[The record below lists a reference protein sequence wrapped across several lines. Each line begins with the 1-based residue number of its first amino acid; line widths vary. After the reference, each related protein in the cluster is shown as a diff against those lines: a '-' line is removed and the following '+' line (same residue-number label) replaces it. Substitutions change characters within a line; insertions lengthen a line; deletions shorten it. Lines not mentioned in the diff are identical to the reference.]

1 MSLTSAHTLRETLA
15 QRDNDYSD
23 AVRRFEHASG
33 LPWHQPTP
41 SGRRGASI
49 AVVIPAHNVAYC
61 LSRTLDALHGQQT
74 QAPFEVIVVDDAS
87 TDATAGAAARHP
99 LQPTVVRLPTRQGSA
114 AARNAGTAVTQAETI
129 LYLDADMVLP
139 SHAVADVA
147 VRADPGLVLVGFRHN
162 VPFGADEHGQARVPL
177 TPARLD
183 ADHRVCWTPPV
194 GRILPYSGITLD
206 APVDGRPLDAT
217 DDFRDLGGGRWYY
230 DWDLPRMV
238 VTATVAVP
246 RAAVLHVG
254 GFYPPFGQAGWGC
267 DDTHLGAMLI
277 SAGLCVVPLR
287 QLVGYHL
294 DPPAADA
301 VWKAKLASWPDTLA
315 LYQHLLDQPPPQAR
329 GDDFHR
335 MTRAQLADAVI
346 IR

>member
-1 MSLTSAHTLRETLA
+1 MSVTSARTLRETLTL
-15 QRDNDYSD
+15 RDNDYTD
-23 AVRRFEHASG
+23 AVRRFEHANG

-41 SGRRGASI
+41 SVRRAAPI

-61 LSRTLDALHGQQT
+61 LGRALDALHSQET
-74 QAPFEVIVVDDAS
+74 QVPFEVIVVDDGS
-87 TDATAGAAARHP
+87 TDATADIARCHP
-99 LQPTVVRLPTRQGSA
+99 LQPTVVQLPTRQGSA
-114 AARNAGTAVTQAETI
+114 AARNAGTALAQAETV

-147 VRADPGLVLVGFRHN
+147 VRADPGLILVGFRHN
-162 VPFGADEHGQARVPL
+162 VPFSADEHGCAL
-177 TPARLD
+177 TPQAPASLQ
-183 ADHRVCWTPPV
+183 ADHRVRWTPPV
-194 GRILPYSGITLD
+194 GQVLAYSGITLD

-217 DDFRDLGGGRWYY
+217 HDFRDLGGGRWYY

-238 VTATVAVP
+238 VTATIAVP

-254 GFYPPFGQAGWGC
+254 GMYPPFGPAGWGC
-267 DDTHLGAMLI
+267 DDTHLGATLI
-277 SAGLCVVPLR
+277 SAGLQVVPLR

-294 DPPAADA
+294 DPPAADV

-315 LYQHLLDQPPPQAR
+315 LYQHLLDQPPPEGRAAE
-329 GDDFHR
+329 FHR
-335 MTRAQLADAVI
+335 MTSAQLADAEI